1 LLWVYLEKL
10 GQPDSGLVWAEKMI
24 SDNPQNAWA
33 YTYLGSAWVCFDSLG
48 KAEAAFGKARE
59 INPKFTFN
67 LFRLAFTYA
76 LLGKYNEAA
85 EVLKEI
91 PAINPEESSS
101 AWYDMGAVF
110 QLSGNEE
117 EARKYLS
124 QYRKYASEVWI
135 KELPDDAYSYISIA
149 KADARLGDL
158 ESSKQMLQKAVD
170 IDSSL
175 YAPVAEVL
183 CLQGR
188 IPEALD
194 QVEKALEN
202 GYRDLAWLK
211 ISPDFFTLQY
221 DVRFRKLLDEYF
233 KH

>member
-1 LLWVYLEKL
+1 
-10 GQPDSGLVWAEKMI
+10 
-24 SDNPQNAWA
+24 
-33 YTYLGSAWVCFDSLG
+33 
-48 KAEAAFGKARE
+48 
-59 INPKFTFN
+59 
-67 LFRLAFTYA
+67 
-76 LLGKYNEAA
+76 
-85 EVLKEI
+85 
-91 PAINPEESSS
+91 
-101 AWYDMGAVF
+101 
-110 QLSGNEE
+110 
-117 EARKYLS
+117 LS

-135 KELPDDAYSYISIA
+135 KELPDDAYTYISIA

-158 ESSKQMLQKAVD
+158 ESSKQMLQKAVY

-183 CLQGR
+183 CLLGR

-194 QVEKALEN
+194 QVEKALES

-211 ISPDFFTLQY
+211 ISPDFSTLQY